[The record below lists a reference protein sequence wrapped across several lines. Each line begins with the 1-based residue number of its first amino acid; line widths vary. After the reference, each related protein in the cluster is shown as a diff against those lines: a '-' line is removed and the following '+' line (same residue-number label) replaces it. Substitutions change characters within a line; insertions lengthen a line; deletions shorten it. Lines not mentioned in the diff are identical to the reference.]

1 MTGDTRRHDDAHPY
15 EDARRYEDAHPYDGA
30 RRPGT
35 PDGDRPAGVIPQQ
48 APTPL
53 GRLVATV
60 ERLRREVLDA
70 QAAADGR
77 ALVELAKGILIG
89 QLRCTPAAAAR
100 QLDVLCRESGMSP
113 LALAADIVNQA
124 SRDHVSEIA
133 AEFVERTATAT
144 STGNSAGAGAH
155 GGDPADQPSAVSV
168 RLRTAESGVLAV
180 AADTQAVAESLLTNA
195 LGPLGAVAV
204 AVWAAEP
211 DGSLALAGHAGF
223 PPREAARWRHVP
235 PGVSTVA
242 RLALGERR
250 LVTLTAMDREGL
262 PSVGRAE
269 WPGGGRMAVPTGTGG
284 RIQGVLEICWP
295 RPLEPQAPQIERQ
308 VEALAELCARTMDA
322 APPHDP
328 AAAEAVL
335 PDVAEL
341 IDLAEGLQDPAV
353 VLTPVLDSDGRL
365 ADFRI
370 RHTGSRFVDP
380 VGRPRG
386 DVNGALLLEAYP
398 LAAGESGLFDIIERV
413 HATGEPFRA
422 ERMSLTALVDQIPI
436 TSVANISVS
445 RHGSA
450 VLLIWRIQDETARLA
465 GLLQHAQRLGRI
477 GGFEENLVTGETTW
491 NAQLYDLHGLPP
503 TAPPV
508 RLRELPGYAHPD
520 DSAAVQRFLRAVLRH
535 RRPASVNLRLR
546 RPDGIT
552 RHIRVVAEPVLD
564 ADQRLHTVRGAY
576 QDISAQHWT
585 EVALAATR
593 DQLAHTEAESAER
606 SRLALQLQHAIMPPT
621 PPAIEAPGLRVAVR
635 YRPAEIEALVGG
647 DWYDTVVLP
656 SGLIMLSVGD
666 VAGHGIEAATGMV
679 VLRNALRGL
688 AVTGAGPAQL
698 LSWLNTVTHHLA
710 KHVTATAVCGLFD
723 PRTRVMRWA
732 RAGHLPPVLVRRG
745 EAEAFPL
752 IEGLLLGALPDVAYV
767 EREVQLE
774 PDDTLLMYTDGLV
787 ERRDSSVQE
796 SLGHLVHAAAAA
808 AGDLDGQ
815 LDRLLAESR
824 SDTDDDTC
832 VIGIRVG

>member
-1 MTGDTRRHDDAHPY
+1 MTGDTRRHDDA
-15 EDARRYEDAHPYDGA
+15 

-35 PDGDRPAGVIPQQ
+35 PDADRLAGLVPHQ

-60 ERLRREVLDA
+60 ERLRREVLEA

-89 QLRCTPAAAAR
+89 QLNCTPAAAAR

-113 LALAADIVNQA
+113 LELAADIVNQA

-133 AEFVERTATAT
+133 AEFVERT
-144 STGNSAGAGAH
+144 GAGAGTEGA
-155 GGDPADQPSAVSV
+155 DPADRHSTVSV

-250 LVTLTAMDREGL
+250 LVTLTDLDREGL
-262 PSVGRAE
+262 PSIGRAE

-295 RPLEPQAPQIERQ
+295 QPLEPQAPQIERQ

-322 APPHDP
+322 SPPRDP
-328 AAAEAVL
+328 AAADAVL

-422 ERMSLTALVDQIPI
+422 ERMSLTALVDQIPL

-465 GLLQHAQRLGRI
+465 NLLQHAQRLGRI

-491 NAQLYDLHGLPP
+491 NAQLYELHGLPP

-508 RLRELPGYAHPD
+508 RLRELPGYAHSD
-520 DSAAVQRFLRAVLRH
+520 DSAALGRFLRAVLRH

-546 RPDGIT
+546 RSDGIT

-564 ADQRLHTVRGAY
+564 ADQRLHAVRGAY

-606 SRLALQLQHAIMPPT
+606 NRLALQLQHAIMPPT

-732 RAGHLPPVLVRRG
+732 RAGHLPPVLVRGG

-752 IEGLLLGALPDVAYV
+752 IEGLLLGALPDVAYI

-796 SLGHLVHAAAAA
+796 SLGHLVRAAASA

>member
-1 MTGDTRRHDDAHPY
+1 MTGDTRRHGDAH
-15 EDARRYEDAHPYDGA
+15 RYDDA
-30 RRPGT
+30 RRPGA

-60 ERLRREVLDA
+60 ERLRREVLEA

-113 LALAADIVNQA
+113 LELAADIVNQA

-133 AEFVERTATAT
+133 AEFVERT
-144 STGNSAGAGAH
+144 GAGAGAGTGAGAAAH
-155 GGDPADQPSAVSV
+155 GGDPADQPSTVSV

-180 AADTQAVAESLLTNA
+180 TADTQAVAESLLTNA

-211 DGSLALAGHAGF
+211 DGSLSLAGHAGF

-295 RPLEPQAPQIERQ
+295 QPLEPQAPQIERQ

-322 APPHDP
+322 APPYDP
-328 AAAEAVL
+328 LAAEAVL

-422 ERMSLTALVDQIPI
+422 ERMSLTALVDQIPL

-450 VLLIWRIQDETARLA
+450 VLLIWRIHDETARLA

-508 RLRELPGYAHPD
+508 RLGELPGYAHPD

-535 RRPASVNLRLR
+535 HRPASVNLRLR

-564 ADQRLHTVRGAY
+564 ADQRLHAVRGAY

-621 PPAIEAPGLRVAVR
+621 PQAIEAPGLRVAVR

-745 EAEAFPL
+745 QAEAFPL
-752 IEGLLLGALPDVAYV
+752 IEGLLLGALPDVTYV
-767 EREVQLE
+767 EREVRLE
-774 PDDTLLMYTDGLV
+774 PGDTLLMYTDGLV

-808 AGDLDGQ
+808 DGDLDGQ

>member
-1 MTGDTRRHDDAHPY
+1 MTADTHRHDEAGRPQT
-15 EDARRYEDAHPYDGA
+15 PGA
-30 RRPGT
+30 
-35 PDGDRPAGVIPQQ
+35 PDGDRPTGIVPKQP
-48 APTPL
+48 PTPL

-89 QLRCTPAAAAR
+89 QLNCTPAAAAR

-113 LALAADIVNQA
+113 IELAADIVNQA

-144 STGNSAGAGAH
+144 RAGGGAGDGA
-155 GGDPADQPSAVSV
+155 ADRAGQSSTVSV

-180 AADTQAVAESLLTNA
+180 AADTQAVADSLLANA

-204 AVWAAEP
+204 AVWTAVP

-223 PPREAARWRHVP
+223 PPREASRWRHVP

-242 RLALGERR
+242 RLALAERR
-250 LVTLTAMDREGL
+250 LVTLPDLDREGF
-262 PSVGRAE
+262 PSIGRAE
-269 WPGGGRMAVPTGTGG
+269 WPAGGRIAVPTGTGG

-295 RPLEPQAPQIERQ
+295 RPLEPQSPQIERQ
-308 VEALAELCARTMDA
+308 VEALAELCARTMDVS
-322 APPHDP
+322 PPHDP
-328 AAAEAVL
+328 AAADAVL

-353 VLTPVLDSDGRL
+353 VLTPVLDSGGRL

-422 ERMSLTALVDQIPI
+422 ERMSLTALVDQIPL

-465 GLLQHAQRLGRI
+465 NLLQHAQRLGRI

-491 NAQLYDLHGLPP
+491 NAQLYELHGLPP
-503 TAPPV
+503 TASPV

-520 DSAAVQRFLRAVLRH
+520 DSAALGRFLRAVLRH

-564 ADQRLHTVRGAY
+564 ADQRLHAVRGAY

-752 IEGLLLGALPDVAYV
+752 IEGLLLGALPEVTYV

-796 SLGHLVHAAAAA
+796 SLGHLVRAAATT